1 MGEAADEI
9 YVKLSSEEANVG
21 GALWDREHERPQSA
35 GRMPRIE
42 DAERNLQTMEQMIEE
57 AEKYKAVLGEMGIG
71 SAKASERL

>member
-1 MGEAADEI
+1 
-9 YVKLSSEEANVG
+9 
-21 GALWDREHERPQSA
+21 
-35 GRMPRIE
+35 MPRIE